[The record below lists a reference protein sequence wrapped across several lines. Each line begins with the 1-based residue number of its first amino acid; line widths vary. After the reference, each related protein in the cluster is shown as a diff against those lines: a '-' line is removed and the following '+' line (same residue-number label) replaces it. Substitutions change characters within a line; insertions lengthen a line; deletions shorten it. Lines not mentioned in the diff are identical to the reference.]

1 MQRWK
6 LSGQR
11 TYFNCP
17 WWIRT
22 TITGS
27 KDRCPAIGRR
37 GSGNGKLV
45 QKLHGDNALGGA
57 SDNPFR
63 PLGNLE
69 RRNLCFR
76 VGGSGCDPRDLEH
89 RRSRAAHSV
98 ELTVPLPAGQ
108 QRIDLRVSLP
118 HHRLEVV
125 DRVSGG

>member
-1 MQRWK
+1 MQPYK

-11 TYFNCP
+11 SQINCP

-57 SDNPFR
+57 SDDSFR
-63 PLGNLE
+63 AFRNLE
-69 RRNLCFR
+69 RRNNGFR
-76 VGGSGCDPRDLEH
+76 VWRSRTDFRNFEH
-89 RRSRAAHSV
+89 RRSRSAHSV
-98 ELTVPLPAGQ
+98 EETM
-108 QRIDLRVSLP
+108 SLATCK
-118 HHRLEVV
+118 
-125 DRVSGG
+125 